1 MERPAGE
8 AVEVHGAAVARYV
21 AQWVA
26 AEGWVERARRELTGR
41 VLVCGGPSMPCHGHV
56 LAAIANGAE
65 GEVGD
70 QQSNAGE

>member
-8 AVEVHGAAVARYV
+8 AVEAHGAAVARY
-21 AQWVA
+21 AARWVA
-26 AEGWVERARRELTGR
+26 AEGWVERARRELVGR
-41 VLVCGGPSMPCHGHV
+41 VLVCDGPCHGHV

-65 GEVGD
+65 GEVGG